1 MADKIEMH
9 RALEAAKIKVGG
21 ASALARA
28 LRITPQAV
36 NQWQVVPPER
46 VLEVECHSGVSRHF
60 LRPDVFGSSQHEL
73 PASSSVGGDAGAPV
87 TPPAQSGA
95 PADISS
101 SHAIKGACET
111 GAQPQA
117 ENAMRPANHSN
128 SPEVP
133 PSSGSGA
140 RFADIGCTPVALSVE
155 VAR

>member
-46 VLEVECHSGVSRHF
+46 VLEVERHSGVSRHY
-60 LRPDVFGSSQHEL
+60 LRPDVFGSSPHEL
-73 PASSSVGGDAGAPV
+73 PASSSAGDDVGASV
-87 TPPAQSGA
+87 TPPAQKGA
-95 PADISS
+95 PTVCQ
-101 SHAIKGACET
+101 GR
-111 GAQPQA
+111 A
-117 ENAMRPANHSN
+117 EVARLAHNQEVAGSNPAPATSSN
-128 SPEVP
+128 SLGNL
-133 PSSGSGA
+133 PSGGSGA
-140 RFADIGCTPVALSVE
+140 RFADIDCAPVAICDE

>member
-1 MADKIEMH
+1 MH

-46 VLEVECHSGVSRHF
+46 VLEVERHSGVSRHF

-73 PASSSVGGDAGAPV
+73 PASSSVGDDAGAPIS
-87 TPPAQSGA
+87 PPAQDGA

-111 GAQPQA
+111 GAQLRA
-117 ENAMRPANHSN
+117 ETALRPDNHSN
-128 SPEVP
+128 SPDSL
-133 PSSGSGA
+133 PSGEA
-140 RFADIGCTPVALSVE
+140 
-155 VAR
+155 VARCEVRPRATATNSGEVVR